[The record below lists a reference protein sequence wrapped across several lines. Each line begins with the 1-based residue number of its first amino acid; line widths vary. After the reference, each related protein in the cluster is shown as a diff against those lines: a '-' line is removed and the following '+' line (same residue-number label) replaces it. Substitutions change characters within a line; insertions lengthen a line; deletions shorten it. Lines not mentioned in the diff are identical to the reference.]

1 MTNKPSFASLKL
13 SYRPWGQVRRRNL
26 TSRILYVASM
36 SLLGLGILAG
46 LALLFVF
53 AASVAVIGVV
63 AGGLLTLAAFLV
75 RTPAR
80 IFVRSHRDS
89 AQDRGKGVYEAHK
102 RGSSWRVY

>member
-1 MTNKPSFASLKL
+1 MTNKPFASLKL

-26 TSRILYVASM
+26 MSRILYIASM
-36 SLLGLGILAG
+36 SVLGLGILAG

-53 AASVAVIGVV
+53 AASVAVIGVI
-63 AGGLLTLAAFLV
+63 AGGLLALAAFLF

-80 IFVRSHRDS
+80 IFVRSHHDNCRDG
-89 AQDRGKGVYEAHK
+89 GKGVYEAHK

>member
-1 MTNKPSFASLKL
+1 MTYKPFASFKL

-26 TSRILYVASM
+26 VARILYVVSM

-53 AASVAVIGVV
+53 AASVAVIGVI
-63 AGGLLTLAAFLV
+63 AGGLLALAAFLF

-80 IFVRSHRDS
+80 IFIHSHRDS
-89 AQDRGKGVYEAHK
+89 VRDNGKGVYQAHK
-102 RGSSWRVY
+102 HGSSWRVY